1 MITAEASD
9 EVAHV
14 RGTIAIECGARGG
27 KNARAERAERERRAE
42 VALSIWRLGLF
53 NWESPLANDAPPAND
68 APAANDGAG
77 AAAGAA
83 AAETFAVAAGVVGGM
98 LSHSDGEMAPNS
110 DDDFG

>member
-27 KNARAERAERERRAE
+27 KNARAERAERELRAE

-53 NWESPLANDAPPAND
+53 NWESPPAND